1 MQRRG
6 KGGRVGDTAVRL
18 AFPEDGVRTE
28 IKELGSVCVL
38 GGGGSPV
45 IEPE

>member
-38 GGGGSPV
+38 GGGPQSLNPSR
-45 IEPE
+45 